1 MLLKISY
8 ATGKPTYSCQSP
20 VGIGKDPSP
29 VDLSSRRTK
38 ATEIMPEKRHGDVR
52 PCKTSRVR
60 PLGTLLGTLKM
71 RCYGKKM
78 AVNLQ
83 LLKYATLTP

>member
-1 MLLKISY
+1 MLIKISY
-8 ATGKPTYSCQSP
+8 ATGK
-20 VGIGKDPSP
+20 PSP

-38 ATEIMPEKRHGDVR
+38 ATEIMAEKRHGDVR

-83 LLKYATLTP
+83 LLKYATLTPGGSSLVPLEWLG